1 MNGTGGKPGDRLY
14 PGAYL
19 AGYRLEER
27 IGRGGPGRG
36 VPRHGRATRPPGGD
50 EDPGAGLTNDHA
62 FRTRFINESHAAAA
76 VEHPHI
82 LPVYD
87 AGEASGLLF
96 IAMRY
101 VPGGDVRSL
110 VRGQGPLSARRGWSI
125 IAQIAAALD
134 AAHQLRLVHRDVK
147 PANMLLDSSSRMA
160 GAHRS
165 DHAYLTDFG
174 ISKQAQAAGG
184 LTVVGQIMGTLE
196 YAAPEQIDGEPV
208 DGRTDVYAL
217 ACSTFE
223 LLTGEPPF
231 RQRLGPAL
239 IYAQLSQ
246 APPSLVQRR
255 PELSPVG
262 RSRAGQGH
270 GQDPGRPVP
279 DLRQLRRRPR
289 PGAAA
294 DRRPGRGDRP
304 GTDIRTPRPRSR
316 RSRRPPGQETRVVHR
331 RPLPPTGPTRQ
342 PGGPIARC
350 QSTSRRRSGVTR
362 RIRTASKRP
371 AKMRG

>member
-1 MNGTGGKPGDRLY
+1 MF
-14 PGAYL
+14 
-19 AGYRLEER
+19 
-27 IGRGGPGRG
+27 
-36 VPRHGRATRPPGGD
+36 RATDEQLGRPVAMKVLSP
-50 EDPGAGLTNDHA
+50 AFTNDHA
-62 FRTRFINESHAAAA
+62 FRTRFINESHAAAS

-110 VRGQGPLSARRGWSI
+110 VRKQGPLSARRGWSI

-147 PANMLLDSSSRMA
+147 PANMLLDSSSRLA

-174 ISKQAQAAGG
+174 ISKEAQAAGG

-208 DGRTDVYAL
+208 DARTDVYAL

-231 RQRLGPAL
+231 RQRIGPAL

-255 PELSPVG
+255 PEFSLSVDHVLAKAMAKSPADRYPTCG
-262 RSRAGQGH
+262 GF
-270 GQDPGRPVP
+270 
-279 DLRQLRRRPR
+279 
-289 PGAAA
+289 AA
-294 DRRPGRGDRP
+294 DLGRALQLISGQVEATAQ
-304 GTDIRTPRPRSR
+304 GQTPSASPTLKASR
-316 RSRRPPGQETRVVHR
+316 RPGQETRVVHH
-331 RPLPPTGPTRQ
+331 RPIPPVAPGP
-342 PGGPIARC
+342 PGGPIA
-350 QSTSRRRSGVTR
+350 QPEWHEPPTQRRYPLDPPSQ
-362 RIRTASKRP
+362 
-371 AKMRG
+371 

>member
-1 MNGTGGKPGDRLY
+1 MNGTGGNPAERLY

-27 IGRGGPGRG
+27 IGRGGQAVVFRAIDEQLGRP
-36 VPRHGRATRPPGGD
+36 VAMKILAPAFTS
-50 EDPGAGLTNDHA
+50 DHA
-62 FRTRFINESHAAAA
+62 FRTRFMNESHAAAA

-101 VPGGDVRSL
+101 VPSGDVRSL
-110 VRGQGPLSARRGWSI
+110 VRQQGPLSVRRGWTI
-125 IAQIAAALD
+125 ISQIAAALD

-147 PANMLLDSSSRMA
+147 PANMLLDTSSRVA

-174 ISKQAQAAGG
+174 ISKQTQSVGV
-184 LTVVGQIMGTLE
+184 TMVGQIMGTLE
-196 YAAPEQIDGEPV
+196 YAAPEQIDGDPV

-255 PELSPVG
+255 PELELSVDHVLAKAMAKTPGDRYPTCGSYAVDLG
-262 RSRAGQGH
+262 RALQLIPGQVEAVGQG
-270 GQDPGRPVP
+270 V
-279 DLRQLRRRPR
+279 
-289 PGAAA
+289 
-294 DRRPGRGDRP
+294 
-304 GTDIRTPRPRSR
+304 TPTSVTLKA
-316 RSRRPPGQETRVVHR
+316 SRRPPGQETRVVHR
-331 RPLPPTGPTRQ
+331 RPLPGPTPPTGPVDPHGHEPPTQ
-342 PGGPIARC
+342 
-350 QSTSRRRSGVTR
+350 RR
-362 RIRTASKRP
+362 
-371 AKMRG
+371 

>member
-1 MNGTGGKPGDRLY
+1 VNGTGKPPERLY

-27 IGRGGPGRG
+27 IGRGGQAVVFRALDEQLGRP
-36 VPRHGRATRPPGGD
+36 VAMKILAPAF
-50 EDPGAGLTNDHA
+50 TNDHA

-110 VRGQGPLSARRGWSI
+110 VRRQGPLSVRRGWSI

-174 ISKQAQAAGG
+174 ISKQVQAAGG

-196 YAAPEQIDGEPV
+196 YASPEQIDGEPV

-255 PELSPVG
+255 PELSLSVDHVL
-262 RSRAGQGH
+262 AKAMAK
-270 GQDPGRPVP
+270 VP
-279 DLRQLRRRPR
+279 ADRYPTC
-289 PGAAA
+289 GSYAA
-294 DRRPGRGDRP
+294 DLGRALQLIAGEVEASAERQVSPASPTLKASRRPG
-304 GTDIRTPRPRSR
+304 
-316 RSRRPPGQETRVVHR
+316 GQETRVVHR
-331 RPLPPTGPTRQ
+331 RPLPPAGPAP
-342 PGGPIARC
+342 PGGPIAEPFHEPPT
-350 QSTSRRRSGVTR
+350 QRRY
-362 RIRTASKRP
+362 P
-371 AKMRG
+371 ADPPGW

>member
-1 MNGTGGKPGDRLY
+1 MNGAGDKPGERLY

-27 IGRGGPGRG
+27 IGRGGQAVVFRAIDEQLGRP
-36 VPRHGRATRPPGGD
+36 VAMKILAPAF
-50 EDPGAGLTNDHA
+50 TNDRA

-101 VPGGDVRSL
+101 VPSGDVRSL
-110 VRGQGPLSARRGWSI
+110 VRQQGPLSVRRGWTI
-125 IAQIAAALD
+125 ISQIAAALD

-147 PANMLLDSSSRMA
+147 PANMLLDTSNRVA
-160 GAHRS
+160 GTHRS

-174 ISKQAQAAGG
+174 ISKQTQSAGV
-184 LTVVGQIMGTLE
+184 TMVGQIIGTLE

-255 PELSPVG
+255 PELALSVDHVLAKAMAKAPADRYPTCGSYAVDLG
-262 RSRAGQGH
+262 RALQLIAGQVEAV
-270 GQDPGRPVP
+270 GQGV
-279 DLRQLRRRPR
+279 
-289 PGAAA
+289 
-294 DRRPGRGDRP
+294 
-304 GTDIRTPRPRSR
+304 TPSSSITLKA
-316 RSRRPPGQETRVVHR
+316 SRRPPGQETRVVHR
-331 RPLPPTGPTRQ
+331 GPVPPPGRPGRSGQRRRP
-342 PGGPIARC
+342 A
-350 QSTSRRRSGVTR
+350 TSRRRSAVTR
-362 RIRTASKRP
+362 PIRTASKRP
-371 AKMRG
+371 AKMRE

>member
-1 MNGTGGKPGDRLY
+1 VNGPGGKPGERLV
-14 PGAYL
+14 PGTYL

-27 IGRGGPGRG
+27 IGRGGQAVVFRAMDEQLGRP
-36 VPRHGRATRPPGGD
+36 VAMKILAP
-50 EDPGAGLTNDHA
+50 GLTSDHA

-110 VRGQGPLSARRGWSI
+110 VRKQGQLSVRRGWNI
-125 IAQIAAALD
+125 VAQIASALD

-147 PANMLLDSSSRMA
+147 PANMLLDSSGRLA
-160 GAHRS
+160 GASRA

-174 ISKQAQAAGG
+174 ISKQAQSVG

-196 YAAPEQIDGEPV
+196 YAAPEQLDGEPV
-208 DGRTDVYAL
+208 DSRTDVYAL

-231 RQRLGPAL
+231 RQRIGPAL
-239 IYAQLSQ
+239 IYAQLQQ

-255 PELSPVG
+255 PELASAVDLVLAKAMAKVPADRYPTCGGYAADLG
-262 RSRAGQGH
+262 RALHLIGGQ
-270 GQDPGRPVP
+270 VE
-279 DLRQLRRRPR
+279 
-289 PGAAA
+289 AAA
-294 DRRPGRGDRP
+294 GARPAWAAA
-304 GTDIRTPRPRSR
+304 TLKASR
-316 RSRRPPGQETRVVHR
+316 RPGQETRVVHH
-331 RPLPPTGPTRQ
+331 RPPAPPTGPVPPAPPAEPAQ
-342 PGGPIARC
+342 PAQPAQPEGNEPTTQRRYPPNPHS
-350 QSTSRRRSGVTR
+350 QSV
-362 RIRTASKRP
+362 
-371 AKMRG
+371 

>member
-1 MNGTGGKPGDRLY
+1 MIGSGGKPGERLY

-27 IGRGGPGRG
+27 IGRGGQAVVFRAIDEQLGRP
-36 VPRHGRATRPPGGD
+36 VAMKVLAPA
-50 EDPGAGLTNDHA
+50 LTNDHA
-62 FRTRFINESHAAAA
+62 FRSRFINESHAAAS

-110 VRGQGPLSARRGWSI
+110 VRKQGPLSVRRGWNI

-147 PANMLLDSSSRMA
+147 PANMLLDSSGRLA
-160 GAHRS
+160 GANRS

-174 ISKQAQAAGG
+174 ISKQAQSVG
-184 LTVVGQIMGTLE
+184 LTVVGQIIGTLE

-239 IYAQLSQ
+239 IYAQLSE
-246 APPSLVQRR
+246 APPSLVLRR
-255 PELSPVG
+255 PELALAVDHVLAKALAKVPADRYPTCGSYAADLG
-262 RSRAGQGH
+262 RALQLIAGE
-270 GQDPGRPVP
+270 VE
-279 DLRQLRRRPR
+279 
-289 PGAAA
+289 ASA
-294 DRRPGRGDRP
+294 DRRS
-304 GTDIRTPRPRSR
+304 TPSAAVTLKAYR
-316 RSRRPPGQETRVVHR
+316 RPGQETRVVNPR
-331 RPLPPTGPTRQ
+331 PPLPPAGPADPHGHEPQTQ
-342 PGGPIARC
+342 
-350 QSTSRRRSGVTR
+350 RRYPPTPYS
-362 RIRTASKRP
+362 S
-371 AKMRG
+371 